1 MQHVRA
7 GSRLIRFSGFALI
20 AALATARASLGFEQA
35 RVDESPAY
43 VVEVTDVSAKVGEP
57 AVLHATLRIRDGYRV
72 LKGYNNRVIEL
83 SSFDDGV
90 AFEHPV
96 VRGTLQ
102 EGGLDFAIGL
112 RATKPGKHPINGYFR
127 VGYIHDPD
135 EFAMVSLRL
144 IASVNGTE

>member
-1 MQHVRA
+1 MQYVRA
-7 GSRLIRFSGFALI
+7 GSSLIRFSGFLLI
-20 AALATARASLGFEQA
+20 AALATARASLGFEQT

-72 LKGYNNRVIEL
+72 LQGYNNRVIEL

-90 AFEHPV
+90 VFERPV
-96 VRGTLQ
+96 VRATIQ

-112 RATKPGKHPINGYFR
+112 RATKPGRHPINGYFR
-127 VGYIHDPD
+127 VGYIHGPD
-135 EFAMVSLRL
+135 ELAMVSLRL
-144 IASVNGTE
+144 IGNINATE